1 MKKINYSEI
10 SKQKLEY
17 LNYSRNTIKLYL
29 HYINEFIYEI
39 TSRKCPTNINS

>member
-17 LNYSRNTIKLYL
+17 LNYFNKIFGSPNYLSYIYYVIK
-29 HYINEFIYEI
+29 
-39 TSRKCPTNINS
+39 K